1 MIGNDIIDLRLAE
14 KESNWQRKGY
24 LGKIFTA
31 AEQEMICEAD
41 SPAGMVWL
49 LWSCKEA
56 AYKIVNRIT
65 SIRVYNPAR
74 FNCTFINKEG
84 HIVTGVVQ
92 HEARKYSF
100 TSYRDSEHIHTVAVA
115 NAIFLSDLEIYAGN
129 TMPASL
135 FGGSSLI
142 KNQDGIPYL
151 LSCCSYSPTPVS
163 ISHHGDYVGIVKRKT
178 I

>member
-31 AEQEMICEAD
+31 AEQDMICQSA
-41 SPAGMVWL
+41 SPACMVWL

-65 SIRVYNPAR
+65 SIRAYNPAR
-74 FNCTFINKEG
+74 FNCTLLHHNGDVI
-84 HIVTGVVQ
+84 TGEVQ

-100 TSYRDSEHIHTVAVA
+100 TSYRDSKHIHTIAVA
-115 NAIFLSDLEIYAGN
+115 NAIFLPDLEIYSGS
-129 TMPASL
+129 TMPVHL
-135 FGGSSLI
+135 FGSSSLI

-151 LSCCSYSPTPVS
+151 VNCCSYSPLPVS
-163 ISHHGDYVGIVKRKT
+163 ISHHGDYVGVVRRKAN
-178 I
+178 